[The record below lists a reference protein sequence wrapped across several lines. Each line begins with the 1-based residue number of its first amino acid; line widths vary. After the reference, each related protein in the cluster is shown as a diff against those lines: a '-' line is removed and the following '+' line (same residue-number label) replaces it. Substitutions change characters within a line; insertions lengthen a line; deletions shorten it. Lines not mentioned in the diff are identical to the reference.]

1 MEDQLLSV
9 IVGYER
15 KDIEEQRERLIQE
28 TSDNKKLLKDLEDA
42 LLRELATSTGNML
55 DNVELIQTLED
66 TKAKAHEVRYLGFL
80 TLTNVSNLADFVLLS
95 VRFLNNR
102 CYIKLVSWG
111 P

>member
-1 MEDQLLSV
+1 MLASIFDHDSFDSIQGLEDQLLSV

-55 DNVELIQTLED
+55 DNVDLIQTLED
-66 TKAKAHEVRYLGFL
+66 TKHKATEVHVAIFMCR
-80 TLTNVSNLADFVLLS
+80 
-95 VRFLNNR
+95 
-102 CYIKLVSWG
+102 I
-111 P
+111 

>member
-66 TKAKAHEVRYLGFL
+66 TKAKAHEVRYSGFL
-80 TLTNVSNLADFVLLS
+80 TLTNVSDLADLVRLS
-95 VRFLNNR
+95 VRFLNNGR
-102 CYIKLVSWG
+102 
-111 P
+111 